1 MAHASVA
8 INETNFPDQKFR
20 EYVKVFDLDE
30 DLTLSDAELA
40 AALELKPTSKGITNF
55 KGIEHFTSM
64 ILFWAAGNGCTSFD
78 LSHNTEISSLDL
90 SNNGITSLDLSALYT
105 LRFFLCTNNKLTS
118 LDVSNNKRL
127 QKINLASNNITSINL
142 KGLEML
148 WYVNFDNNPIAAFD
162 FGDNTALQEV
172 RVRNTKISYL
182 GLGNRTQL
190 KIVYCGHN
198 PRLNRIN
205 VSGCSELNTLDFS
218 NSIVSTI
225 TYAGCSKIENF
236 YCDGNKLTSLNL
248 ASIDS
253 LKRLSITSNPLT
265 SMDVSS
271 NANLSFIFF
280 GDNAFDSVDLSQ
292 NALLDTVWTMNANIP
307 HPDFTANPRMRG
319 WVSMNCNSEDVKF
332 ATGTKLD
339 QFYCSGNKLIQIDS
353 TLISQDCE
361 ILGNN
366 DNSRTLTATETVVD
380 GIKKYMVAMPE
391 DFVNNISAVRTEGV
405 TFVEGAEGKG
415 GYFLFDKTNKL
426 TSFKYDYFPLE
437 VTINVEYK
445 NDWLKGDVN
454 GDGLVDVE
462 DINCL
467 IDVILNY
474 TTGEEFEGR
483 DDVNEDGDV
492 DVEDINAV
500 LNIMMN
506 A

>member
-40 AALELKPTSKGITNF
+40 AALELKPTNKGITNF

-64 ILFWAAGNGCTSFD
+64 ILFWASGNGCTSFD

-142 KGLEML
+142 KGLTML
-148 WYVNFDNNPIAAFD
+148 WYVDFDNNPIATFD
-162 FGDNTALQEV
+162 FSENTALQEV
-172 RVRNTKISYL
+172 RVRNTKIAYL

-190 KIVYCGHN
+190 KLVYCSNN
-198 PRLNRIN
+198 PRLKQIYLLGCTNLEELNFTNCIVSNLNLTGCTNIQTLYSDNNKLASLN
-205 VSGCSELNTLDFS
+205 VSP
-218 NSIVSTI
+218 I
-225 TYAGCSKIENF
+225 TALRRLGIE
-236 YCDGNKLTSLNL
+236 GNPLE
-248 ASIDS
+248 SID
-253 LKRLSITSNPLT
+253 
-265 SMDVSS
+265 VSQ
-271 NANLSFIFF
+271 NANLTFISF
-280 GDNAFDSVDLSQ
+280 GNGNLFDTVDLSN
-292 NALLDTVWTMNANIP
+292 NAMLDTVWCFEANIP
-307 HPDFTANPRMRG
+307 HMDLSANPRMRG
-319 WVSMNCNSEDVKF
+319 WASMNCNTEDITF
-332 ATGTKLD
+332 APGVVLD
-339 QFYCSGNKLIQIDS
+339 QFYSLGNKMIQFDPSLIGENCD
-353 TLISQDCE
+353 
-361 ILGNN
+361 LGDNE
-366 DNSRTLTATETVVD
+366 NSRTLAATDTVIDGTA
-380 GIKKYMVAMPE
+380 KYMVKMPA
-391 DFVNNISAVRTEGV
+391 DFVNRITAIKTEGV
-405 TFVEGAEGKG
+405 TFVEGTDGKG
-415 GYFLFDKTNKL
+415 GYFLYDKTNKL
-426 TSFKYDYFPLE
+426 ESFKYDYYPIK

-445 NDWLKGDVN
+445 NNWLKGDVN